1 LIAKD
6 DHEVAKFFV
15 GSAGHETQLRASS
28 TCQLNPITEADHES
42 PLRNN
47 LEARMPFI
55 TPMSNSPEQD
65 DSRIKQAEKIASHPE
80 QYKVC
85 EGCGSIVVARA
96 VTCPSCHAYRFDA
109 TAQRVVTQA
118 RHLALKN
125 PASVLSSDLS

>member
-1 LIAKD
+1 MTPHYAPHRLAN
-6 DHEVAKFFV
+6 
-15 GSAGHETQLRASS
+15 STQFI
-28 TCQLNPITEADHES
+28 PIPEADHES

-118 RHLALKN
+118 RNLALKN